1 MAQLS
6 WQIRKKAD
14 HTLVVF
20 QGDIDERA
28 QLEELSF
35 LEGRAVFDLGGI
47 RRLNSEGIRRWVNFI
62 RRLEPLDGVAF
73 VRCSVSFIMQASIIS
88 NLIGHAEIRSFYA
101 PYVDSSTSESEERL
115 MTPRDI
121 EDPLAPPSFKTE
133 RGTLVLDEMPERY
146 FAFLQPK

>member
-88 NLIGHAEIRSFYA
+88 NLIGHAEIRSFLRA
-101 PYVDSSTSESEERL
+101 V
-115 MTPRDI
+115 
-121 EDPLAPPSFKTE
+121 
-133 RGTLVLDEMPERY
+133 RGFEH
-146 FAFLQPK
+146 F